1 MKKFIWIALFALI
14 SSAFAQDEIL
24 FSEAGMYPGENSNPL
39 DPNSHV
45 TLTSLQQLLQPPT
58 VQSRVAP
65 MDQSKPAPF
74 NPITS
79 DYEMSLFHRTA
90 LGMAIDGQSHSIR
103 AAWGRTMPDGSVSY
117 GARGTAQAL
126 FLEMGP
132 GMSGEF
138 LNWSAGGFYEKV
150 LVRRMDK
157 IASYGGS
164 LDLLLYGDAMASEMM
179 QDSRFGANAA
189 GYARGTIWKGIHRIT
204 GGGSLQLAYLG
215 RFQQINLLLGSH
227 WLANLHPAFDSK
239 VEVLFRSLLLQ
250 NDSQDLIKKPLNR
263 SEMHLGLGGAWYLS
277 KSFALDLSYRT
288 ALLLDDL
295 RIHTFQV
302 GSRFAF

>member
-1 MKKFIWIALFALI
+1 MKKLLCISFLLFTGTV
-14 SSAFAQDEIL
+14 FAQDEIL

-39 DPNSHV
+39 DPNSHI
-45 TLTSLQQLLQPPT
+45 TLTGLQQMLQPPT
-58 VQSRVAP
+58 VQPRVAP
-65 MDQSKPAPF
+65 MDPSQPAPL

-90 LGMAIDGQSHSIR
+90 LGMEVDGQSHSLR
-103 AAWGRTMPDGSVSY
+103 GAWGRTKPDGSVSY
-117 GARGTAQAL
+117 GARGTAQVL
-126 FLEMGP
+126 LLEMGP

-138 LNWSAGGFYEKV
+138 LNWSAGGYYEKV
-150 LVRRMDK
+150 LIRKMDK

-164 LDLLLYGDAMASEMM
+164 LDLLLYGNAMASEMM
-179 QDSRFGANAA
+179 QDSRLGANAA
-189 GYARGTIWKGIHRIT
+189 GYTRGTVWLGMHRIT
-204 GGGSLQLAYLG
+204 GGGSLQFAYQG
-215 RFQQINLLLGSH
+215 RFQQVNLLLGSH
-227 WLANLHPAFDSK
+227 WLANLHPSFDSK
-239 VEVLFRSLLLQ
+239 VEVLFRSLLFQ
-250 NDSQDLIKKPLNR
+250 NDSQDLIDKPLNR

-288 ALLLDDL
+288 VLLLEGL